1 MVKMLLAVAAG
12 GAVGAVGRYLV
23 ISAVGHVFGTGFP
36 LGTIVVNVVGSFV
49 LGALIEALALVWSP
63 SPELRAMVVVGV
75 LGAFTTFST
84 FSMDVVL
91 LYERGALGQAALYI
105 GASVI
110 LSIGAFFLGMSLLR
124 SALA

>member
-23 ISAVGHVFGTGFP
+23 ISAVGHIFGTGFP

-49 LGALIEALALVWSP
+49 LGALIEALARVRSP

-110 LSIGAFFLGMSLLR
+110 LSIGAFFLGLSLLR